1 VAGILQGVRILEV
14 ATWVA
19 APSAGAV
26 MADWGAEVIKVE
38 NPEGGDAIRGFTSIE
53 GFQGGDIWWQLLNR
67 GKKSIAL
74 NLSTEEGQAV
84 LHRLAA
90 ASDVLLTNLQIGLLD
105 RFRLDFPTLHE
116 VNPRLVYGLL
126 SGYGYDGPDR
136 HLPGYD
142 YSAYWARSG
151 IMEHVSEPGR
161 PPRPARPGIGDN
173 STSMVIA
180 AGLSAALFHR
190 ERTGEGQEVHFSLYH
205 SAVWAIGMDVQAALS
220 FGAEIP
226 HANPDRA
233 RNPLWNTYKT
243 SDDLWFQMVM
253 LQSDRFWPRFC
264 EVIERPALL
273 QDPRFDSHA
282 SREQHSEAL
291 VAIIKGVAATR
302 PREEWEQRFKDFNLV
317 GGRVQR
323 VIETASDPQALAN
336 GFFTETERGDGSTL
350 PLVSSPVKFRQNPAS
365 VDGPAP
371 ELGQNTEEVLLD
383 VGAYEWE
390 ELERLK
396 EQGVIPW

>member
-1 VAGILQGVRILEV
+1 MAGILDGVRILEV

-19 APSAGAV
+19 APSACAV
-26 MADWGAEVIKVE
+26 MADWGTEVIKVE
-38 NPEGGDAIRGFTSIE
+38 NPDGGDAIRGFNSIE
-53 GFQGGDIWWQLLNR
+53 GFVGGDCWWQLLNR
-67 GKKSIAL
+67 GKKSVAL
-74 NLSTEEGQAV
+74 NLRAEEGQAV

-90 ASDVLLTNLQIGLLD
+90 SADVLLTNLELQVLE
-105 RFRLDFPTLHE
+105 RFRLDYPALRR

-126 SGYGYDGPDR
+126 TGYGHDGPDR

-151 IMEHVSEPGR
+151 IMERVSEPGR

-220 FGAEIP
+220 FGAEVP
-226 HANPDRA
+226 HTNPERA
-233 RNPLWNTYKT
+233 RNPLWNTYRT

-264 EVIERPALL
+264 QALERPDLAD
-273 QDPRFDSHA
+273 DPRFDSHA
-282 SREQHSEAL
+282 NREQHSETL
-291 VAIIKGVAATR
+291 VATIGEVIATR
-302 PREEWEQRFKDFNLV
+302 PRAEWEQRFKDFDLV

-323 VIETASDPQALAN
+323 VIETVSDPQALAN
-336 GFFTETERGDGSTL
+336 EFFTETTSGDGSTL
-350 PLVSSPVKFRQNPAS
+350 PLVNSPVRFRQNPTT
-365 VDGPAP
+365 VQGPAP

-390 ELERLK
+390 ELEQLK
-396 EQGVIPW
+396 ERGVIPE